1 MTIPQHPHRSQWQP
15 IEIEVM
21 GYRIVDTFEWSV

>member
-1 MTIPQHPHRSQWQP
+1 MTIPHHPHHSQWQP

-21 GYRIVDTFEWSV
+21 GYRIVDTIE